1 MFNHFKK
8 NEQVSGVE
16 SEPVILDHHELA
28 EALPEET
35 IDLKLEAL
43 SDYFS
48 ECEKNGIDLTKEMVE
63 QEINE
68 RLGINAEELLGE
80 QITNPEISLTHQEII
95 SEIKRVM
102 EQKAES
108 KGTPLSFLRDTV
120 FKSKFSKAA
129 VMSLL
134 VGLKI
139 NSMQAAEKA
148 DVKDVKSKQEFK
160 KADTKS
166 SPDGKTYQA
175 KDEDFSDPDKPI
187 VISATSNFETNKADL
202 KDSKVLESKLDAFFS
217 TINTDNFEILMAQD
231 WVVKGSSDERRTNWE
246 GGNEGLTKA
255 RIESVKTAI
264 LKVLNKHNFSKQ
276 LSEDQIK
283 KLLTKEIYQ
292 SYPKSGEEKGVTY
305 ITNLDNPETGEK
317 YTAEEVESL
326 KTKNPAKYNKLLDKC
341 RYTNFE
347 LKAKNKVFENENYDI
362 YYVLI
367 DNSPSMED
375 NKKDMAREMQEMNIQ
390 KTFLYANF
398 SDKVGNLEV
407 GSDSKAVANKILKMP
422 KVSAS
427 STELAMSS
435 AITLLSRVDASN
447 ANLIKSGK
455 KLSKTVM
462 FIATDETLQDVNR
475 IEELKVLSERNNFDI
490 KFIFFYQD
498 GQRTV
503 KVGLDEIQEQI
514 DLNNIFKAQNGRVI
528 LSNFS
533 DEYGRKVF

>member
-43 SDYFS
+43 SDYFL